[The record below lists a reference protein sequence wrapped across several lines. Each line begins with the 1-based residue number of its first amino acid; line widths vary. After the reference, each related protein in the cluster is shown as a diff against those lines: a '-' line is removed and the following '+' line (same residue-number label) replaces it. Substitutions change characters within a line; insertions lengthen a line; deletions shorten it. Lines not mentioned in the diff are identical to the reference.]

1 MGVQTMA
8 AKLPISTSKGQL
20 SGKYYRTRSL
30 SQNLQQIFH
39 PNRQSHS
46 RSINNLSMVG
56 SLKIGQTRQSQ
67 HVLPQSLPQSPR
79 ILVEQDCQTIEPF
92 YSIAGGTNV
101 KPLSCFNF
109 QPPSQQIFPKISF
122 SQTVVNQPM
131 PTINASSGKV
141 KGNKILE
148 KRNSHYFMRSQS
160 VDAAK
165 AQLQKLPG
173 IAIRKTSHDNSRET
187 YHVYEA
193 VQENVQLLRKFSE
206 PARTEGT
213 STSLWQSTFKPSLKE
228 KLAALFKNKK
238 KYSLAEP
245 NSNFRSRYEGN
256 SESFHLNQDF
266 SSCQSLPALVDRK
279 FNKSKQENVME
290 IREKKKTRKKLKK
303 KTSFE
308 KPSAKLKALNLN
320 PPMIGGS
327 CDNLFMNRNKLKM
340 NTYETYHGRPMTQHQ
355 RLKLSLFNKNRMLSE
370 SDEYGTRSE
379 DGTTTLCYEQDNIMV
394 SDDSG
399 EMSDTSSLIQSST
412 SADELSSSF
421 SDITTKSSKSHR
433 RFKLRTSTSLRS
445 MPQSFNT
452 NSKRSPTTPQ
462 SSVYDNP
469 LVKSSL
475 SYNTK
480 LQEQPSTGFFYKPPI
495 VPKTLHHNAFLQ
507 HQISAPSLFTNI
519 NRQFVKQ
526 TSFNDY
532 SIMMPPLSIPK
543 SNIPSI
549 QSPSLMTNPPILKK
563 GFSFPSGAEND
574 CAFPLVSQL
583 S

>member
-8 AKLPISTSKGQL
+8 AKLPTSTSKGQL

-67 HVLPQSLPQSPR
+67 LLPQSLPQSPR
-79 ILVEQDCQTIEPF
+79 ILVEQDCQTVEPF
-92 YSIAGGTNV
+92 YSIAGGQ
-101 KPLSCFNF
+101 PLSCFSF

-206 PARTEGT
+206 PAKMEGT
-213 STSLWQSTFKPSLKE
+213 STSLWQSTFKPSLKA
-228 KLAALFKNKK
+228 KLAALFHNKK
-238 KYSLAEP
+238 KYSLAEQ

-279 FNKSKQENVME
+279 LNKSKHENVTE

-303 KTSFE
+303 KTSLE

-327 CDNLFMNRNKLKM
+327 YDNLFMNRTKLKM
-340 NTYETYHGRPMTQHQ
+340 NTYDTYHGRPMTQYH

-379 DGTTTLCYEQDNIMV
+379 DGTTTLSYEQDNIMV

-445 MPQSFNT
+445 MPQSL
-452 NSKRSPTTPQ
+452 KRSPTTQQ
-462 SSVYDNP
+462 SSVHDNP

-480 LQEQPSTGFFYKPPI
+480 LQEQPASGFFYKPPI
-495 VPKTLHHNAFLQ
+495 VPKPPHHNAFLQ
-507 HQISAPSLFTNI
+507 HQISAPSLFNNI

-526 TSFNDY
+526 SSSNDY
-532 SIMMPPLSIPK
+532 SIMMPPLLIPK

>member
-1 MGVQTMA
+1 MSVQAIA
-8 AKLPISTSKGQL
+8 AKLPTSTSKGQL

-56 SLKIGQTRQSQ
+56 SLKFSQMRQSPQ
-67 HVLPQSLPQSPR
+67 VLPQSLPQSPR
-79 ILVEQDCQTIEPF
+79 VLVEQDCQTVEPF
-92 YSIAGGTNV
+92 YSMAGDSFNV

-109 QPPSQQIFPKISF
+109 TPPSQLIFPKISF
-122 SQTVVNQPM
+122 SQTVAKQPM
-131 PTINASSGKV
+131 PIINATSGKV

-160 VDAAK
+160 VDAAR

-173 IAIRKTSHDNSRET
+173 IAFRKTSHDNSKET
-187 YHVYEA
+187 YHVNEA
-193 VQENVQLLRKFSE
+193 VEENVQLLKKFSE
-206 PARTEGT
+206 PVRME
-213 STSLWQSTFKPSLKE
+213 STSLWQSTFKPSLKA

-245 NSNFRSRYEGN
+245 NSNFKSRYEGN
-256 SESFHLNQDF
+256 VESFHLNRDF
-266 SSCQSLPALVDRK
+266 TSCQSLPALVDRK
-279 FNKSKQENVME
+279 TNKSMHKNVME
-290 IREKKKTRKKLKK
+290 VREKKKTRKKLKK
-303 KTSFE
+303 KVSLE
-308 KPSAKLKALNLN
+308 KPSAKLRALNLN

-327 CDNLFMNRNKLKM
+327 CDNLFMNRKKLNNNM
-340 NTYETYHGRPMTQHQ
+340 YETYHGRPMTQYQ
-355 RLKLSLFNKNRMLSE
+355 RLKVSMFKKRMLSE

-379 DGTTTLCYEQDNIMV
+379 DGTTTLNNFENENILV

-412 SADELSSSF
+412 SDNELSSSF

-445 MPQSFNT
+445 MPQTFNT
-452 NSKRSPTTPQ
+452 NLKHFATTQ
-462 SSVYDNP
+462 QTSVRDSP

-475 SYNTK
+475 SFSKK
-480 LQEQPSTGFFYKPPI
+480 LQEQPSSGFFYKPPI
-495 VPKTLHHNAFLQ
+495 VPKNQHHNVFLQ

-519 NRQFVKQ
+519 NRQFVKHA
-526 TSFNDY
+526 SSNDY
-532 SIMMPPLSIPK
+532 SIMMPSLLIPK

-549 QSPSLMTNPPILKK
+549 QSPSMMTNPPIFKK
-563 GFSFPSGAEND
+563 GFSFPSGPEND

>member
-1 MGVQTMA
+1 MSVQ
-8 AKLPISTSKGQL
+8 PIAVKSPTSTSKGQL

-56 SLKIGQTRQSQ
+56 SLKIGQTRQSPN
-67 HVLPQSLPQSPR
+67 VLPQSLPQSPR
-79 ILVEQDCQTIEPF
+79 ILVEQDCQTVEEF
-92 YSIAGGTNV
+92 YSIAGDTNV

-109 QPPSQQIFPKISF
+109 TPPSQLIFPKLSF
-122 SQTVVNQPM
+122 PQTVNQPI
-131 PTINASSGKV
+131 PTINPSSGKV

-160 VDAAK
+160 VDAAR

-173 IAIRKTSHDNSRET
+173 IAIRKTSHDHSKET
-187 YHVYEA
+187 YQVNEA
-193 VQENVQLLRKFSE
+193 VKENVQLLRKFSE
-206 PARTEGT
+206 PSRMEET
-213 STSLWQSTFKPSLKE
+213 STSLWQSTFKPSLKA

-256 SESFHLNQDF
+256 CESFHLNRDF
-266 SSCQSLPALVDRK
+266 TSCQSLPALVNGK
-279 FNKSKQENVME
+279 FNKSKHENVME

-303 KTSFE
+303 KSSLE
-308 KPSAKLKALNLN
+308 KPSAKLKALDLN

-340 NTYETYHGRPMTQHQ
+340 NPYETYHGRPMTQYQ
-355 RLKLSLFNKNRMLSE
+355 CLKISLFNKNRMLSE

-379 DGTTTLCYEQDNIMV
+379 DGTTTMSFENENIMV

-445 MPQSFNT
+445 MPQTFNY
-452 NSKRSPTTPQ
+452 NLKRSPTQQQ
-462 SSVYDNP
+462 SSVHDNP

-475 SYNTK
+475 SFNKK
-480 LQEQPSTGFFYKPPI
+480 LQEQPSSGFFYKPPI
-495 VPKTLHHNAFLQ
+495 VPKIQHHSALLQ

-519 NRQFVKQ
+519 NRQYVKQ
-526 TSFNDY
+526 MSSNDY

-543 SNIPSI
+543 SNILSI
-549 QSPSLMTNPPILKK
+549 QSPSLMTNLPIIKK
-563 GFSFPSGAEND
+563 GFPFPSGPEND